1 MNISQDELTKQK
13 FLHVYQYVLGN
24 NVGIIRSE
32 LYEYF
37 ILRALF
43 DHAQNI
49 SLTKKEIKEHIED
62 DYNLISIPDIHL
74 ESAYVNLQTKKLIIG
89 TEKLSLSSDKNIE
102 IKQNNDEF
110 IDYMKKILDELD
122 LQIKQT
128 IPDIGDS
135 LRQLTVKN
143 FYQLLGKT
151 FTIHGKVAAKIVID
165 NNGSFEELKSYLGF
179 KSDYE
184 ELVLKNIPQHLR
196 TKVDNLF
203 NEFLFEPT
211 VERSRFFYAMA
222 QSHTLLE
229 ILNVDPDL
237 KQIQLNALKQTKIFL
252 DTNVIIYLLFTD
264 SRQCSAIRTV
274 IEHAQQLGASLYINK
289 ITKKEFENW
298 LDAKKR
304 EIPKIRSLPEKLC
317 EVLFSQKIDAP
328 LFMAYMNSL

>member
-203 NEFLFEPT
+203 NEFLFKPT
-211 VERSRFFYAMA
+211 VERSRFFYAIA
-222 QSHTLLE
+222 QSHTLLK
-229 ILNVDPDL
+229 ILNIKP
-237 KQIQLNALKQTKIFL
+237 
-252 DTNVIIYLLFTD
+252 
-264 SRQCSAIRTV
+264 
-274 IEHAQQLGASLYINK
+274 
-289 ITKKEFENW
+289 
-298 LDAKKR
+298 
-304 EIPKIRSLPEKLC
+304 
-317 EVLFSQKIDAP
+317 
-328 LFMAYMNSL
+328 